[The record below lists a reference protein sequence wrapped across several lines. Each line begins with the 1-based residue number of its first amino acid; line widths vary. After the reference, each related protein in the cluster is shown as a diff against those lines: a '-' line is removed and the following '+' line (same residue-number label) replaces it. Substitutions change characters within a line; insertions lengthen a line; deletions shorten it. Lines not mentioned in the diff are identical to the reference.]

1 MGKEQIISST
11 RRNGVRFVVA
21 GVIMS
26 VALILVLRV
35 LIDDNAEARY
45 VLVICM
51 LLFWTLYLSC
61 MGIVRIVSP
70 ERTIRRGKNPN
81 LLEMADDLYNNIK
94 YSDDYITMSDNV
106 ISVNHRY
113 APQMAYR
120 WSVFLV
126 DYYEDMSSRVK
137 VKVFRLHTIDKDNT
151 LNIDVMNCSEQGK
164 RNLVN
169 TVLKSCPNA
178 VYGENGNNMEYLK
191 KMRYADL
198 QTIPHSPYYVED
210 IWSNQREYF

>member
-45 VLVICM
+45 ALVICM
-51 LLFWTLYLSC
+51 LLFWTLYLTC

-81 LLEMADDLYNNIK
+81 LLAMADDLYNNTK
-94 YSDDYITMSDNV
+94 YSDDYK
-106 ISVNHRY
+106 
-113 APQMAYR
+113 PQ
-120 WSVFLV
+120 
-126 DYYEDMSSRVK
+126 
-137 VKVFRLHTIDKDNT
+137 I
-151 LNIDVMNCSEQGK
+151 CSPDG
-164 RNLVN
+164 
-169 TVLKSCPNA
+169 
-178 VYGENGNNMEYLK
+178 
-191 KMRYADL
+191 
-198 QTIPHSPYYVED
+198 I
-210 IWSNQREYF
+210 